1 MGMDMLEAEYKDK
14 IILALRQKY
23 VQKQVETQD
32 VGASVWIGTKKE
44 PLCMEWLFQEKCSML
59 LPECLTDMGEAEA
72 AARYRSINRPQ
83 IIKAQKHGDAVLT
96 FSLIAME
103 ECGEKLKV
111 TDRLARL
118 RQDMKKLWK
127 QNVFYD
133 TGIVQAGELEIPWMD
148 MRGFCLN
155 GSFYSLMFLF
165 EIDEDVALGNFH
177 CGFPQ
182 YDIWKP
188 VMLKLLT
195 TIKI

>member
-23 VQKQVETQD
+23 VQKQAETQD
-32 VGASVWIGTKKE
+32 IGSSIWLGTKKE
-44 PLCMEWLFQEKCSML
+44 QLRMEWLFQEKCSML

-72 AARYRSINRPQ
+72 AARYRSVNRPQ
-83 IIKAQKHGDAVLT
+83 IIKAQKHGYAVLT
-96 FSLIAME
+96 FSLITME

-111 TDRLARL
+111 TDRLVRL

-133 TGIVQAGELEIPWMD
+133 TGIVQAGELDIPWMD

-155 GSFYSLMFLF
+155 GSFYSLMFLW
-165 EIDEDVALGNFH
+165 EIDEDVVLGNFH
-177 CGFPQ
+177 CGFLQ

-195 TIKI
+195 TIKR

>member
-1 MGMDMLEAEYKDK
+1 MGTGMLEAEYKDK
-14 IILALRQKY
+14 IILALRRKY
-23 VQKQVETQD
+23 IQKQAETQD
-32 VGASVWIGTKKE
+32 IRSSIWIGTKKE
-44 PLCMEWLFQEKCSML
+44 PLHRERLFQEKCSML
-59 LPECLTDMGEAEA
+59 LPECLTDMREAEV

-96 FSLIAME
+96 FSLVTME
-103 ECGEKLKV
+103 EYGEKSGI
-111 TDRLARL
+111 TDRMTGL

-133 TGIVQAGELEIPWMD
+133 TGTVQAGELEIPWMD
-148 MRGFCLN
+148 MKGFCLN
-155 GSFYSLMFLF
+155 GSFYCLMFLF
-165 EIDEDVALGNFH
+165 QIEEDMVLGNFH

-195 TIKI
+195 TIKV